1 MGTTPPLERE
11 WVRIAQERIRQ
22 IDSGD
27 VTPLDGARVL
37 AEMRELAKRL
47 ARR

>member
-1 MGTTPPLERE
+1 MDTTPLERE

-27 VTPLDGARVL
+27 VMPLDGERVL
-37 AEMRELAKRL
+37 AEIRELTKQL
-47 ARR
+47 AEQ